1 MASRAVE
8 GSECRSGTP
17 LRYETACRREVAVRF
32 GAAFW
37 VNRTSW
43 ADLRDAC
50 LAAETAGW
58 DSLWIDDHLLADEG
72 DPDDPKLEGWSTLSA
87 LAV

>member
-1 MASRAVE
+1 M
-8 GSECRSGTP
+8 
-17 LRYETACRREVAVRF
+17 EVAVRF

-50 LAAETAGW
+50 LAVEAAGW
-58 DSLWIDDHLLADEG
+58 DSLWIDDHLLADGRPSSEG
-72 DPDDPKLEGWSTLSA
+72 EAQSLSITC
-87 LAV
+87 LTTV